1 MAGLEE
7 ESAKPSET
15 AAQPSGDRADA
26 LPNAGGAAAEETER
40 PEKKKDGGDD
50 DDEDEEDEFE
60 DVAPP
65 PPLAAAAT
73 STSTSS
79 FFRLDPSS
87 EALAEAAT
95 LKSSGNDVFG
105 QGEYAE
111 AVVVYKK
118 ALEKLGDEIEE
129 EEEEEKDENENEKE
143 VEEIENPT
151 SSSPSSTSST
161 SDEATELGAT
171 LHANLA
177 ACYLKLESFAEARDS
192 ADAALRLL
200 SVKKKKEKK
209 TSLLVAKVLLRRA
222 SAAAAESDFA
232 SAAADAKKA
241 AEEAND
247 SSSSCDGGGPAAV
260 AAFLLAKQATAA
272 AEDYNSKV
280 AEAAEKARDEV
291 VGKLKELGNSLLGRF
306 GLSLDSC
313 AAERDPET
321 GAYSIKF
328 NQGGSSGGGEEA
340 KPLGRS

>member
-129 EEEEEKDENENEKE
+129 EEEEEKDGYRSRHGGF
-143 VEEIENPT
+143 VFIESVQKVQN
-151 SSSPSSTSST
+151 SRLGK
-161 SDEATELGAT
+161 DERALHSLGI
-171 LHANLA
+171 
-177 ACYLKLESFAEARDS
+177 FD
-192 ADAALRLL
+192 
-200 SVKKKKEKK
+200 
-209 TSLLVAKVLLRRA
+209 RA
-222 SAAAAESDFA
+222 SGVDVWNYVFSLGRAINRAIA
-232 SAAADAKKA
+232 SRGTD
-241 AEEAND
+241 
-247 SSSSCDGGGPAAV
+247 DGDGERTNGSVGGSAT
-260 AAFLLAKQATAA
+260 TAA
-272 AEDYNSKV
+272 ATIITLILES
-280 AEAAEKARDEV
+280 
-291 VGKLKELGNSLLGRF
+291 LKHQ
-306 GLSLDSC
+306 
-313 AAERDPET
+313 T
-321 GAYSIKF
+321 
-328 NQGGSSGGGEEA
+328 
-340 KPLGRS
+340 